1 MLNSQQEKLMI
12 VQLKFFQVH
21 DGAKASSRKCNLNTS
36 LYLGSGSGAVRR
48 CWAMVQ
54 PGDQKGNYYVLYGDT
69 AVREARN
76 IKSLLMWSNLK
87 DIMLSN
93 INQGTQTERL
103 HNVT

>member
-1 MLNSQQEKLMI
+1 M
-12 VQLKFFQVH
+12 QLEYF
-21 DGAKASSRKCNLNTS
+21 S
-36 LYLGSGSGAVRR
+36 LPRLRIYDPGLYGDV
-48 CWAMVQ
+48 
-54 PGDQKGNYYVLYGDT
+54 GDQKGNYYVLYGDT

-93 INQGTQTERL
+93 INQGTQKERL